1 MKNKKSAVGEK
12 SAPNKALQTKRV
24 GNRCGAYARSTGLP
38 CEAKAMPNGR
48 CKNHGGMSTG
58 PKTPQGRQA
67 IAQATCQRMASGG
80 RIRVLAGFY
89 AWLEGGGREILSR
102 LAKARERRRRWR
114 RLMLE

>member
-12 SAPNKALQTKRV
+12 SAPNKAVQTKRV

-58 PKTPQGRQA
+58 PKTTAGRQA
-67 IAQATCQRMASGG
+67 IAQATRQRMASGQ
-80 RIRVLAGFY
+80 RKRVLEGFY
-89 AWLEGGGREILSR
+89 RWLEGEGREILSR
-102 LAKARERRRRWR
+102 LAKAGERRRRWR
-114 RLMLE
+114 RLMLQ

>member
-12 SAPNKALQTKRV
+12 SAPNKAVQTKRV

-67 IAQATCQRMASGG
+67 IAQATRQRMASGQ
-80 RIRVLAGFY
+80 RKRVLEGFY
-89 AWLEGGGREILSR
+89 RWLEGGGREMLSR
-102 LAKARERRRRWR
+102 LAKARERRKRWR